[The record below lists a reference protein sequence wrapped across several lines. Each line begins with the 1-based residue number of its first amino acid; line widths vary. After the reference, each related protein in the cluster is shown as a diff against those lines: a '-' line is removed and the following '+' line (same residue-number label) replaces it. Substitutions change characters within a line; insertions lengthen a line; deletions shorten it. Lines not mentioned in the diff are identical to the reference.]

1 MEIANQSGLLRPK
14 GKTLIIHIGDH
25 KTGSTTLQNAFA
37 TKKVFLEGAQIFY
50 PANLNHNYLLGA
62 FKAESEDQTSFFVP
76 RLGRPDLATLRAQIV
91 ATDADY
97 VLISGEQFENME
109 PAAFKRVTDRW
120 FADIVDQIRVVAY
133 VRPHAQRF
141 ISNFAELVKIGAVEG
156 DLNEYLERILETG
169 RYHFATRFSQ
179 WRAAYGEDF
188 ILRPMILDELYN
200 GSVIDDFV
208 HTAFD
213 GMPFRLGDFEI
224 DNQSTGLH
232 ELMFLKFIQARF
244 DQSQK
249 FIRHTM
255 AREIVRYL
263 GAFDEGN
270 KPKKLLLHRAL
281 AEDMRAIY
289 WNDAC
294 AMDTDFFPGKMLF
307 QNALHDACETATSLP
322 MSLSPKDYFSP
333 EDLRYLTALREIL
346 WDALQTP
353 KNWSSIFHNNRVRNL
368 HKMHGVPDDLPTPK
382 KPVQEV

>member
-1 MEIANQSGLLRPK
+1 MQIAKQTSLSQPK
-14 GKTLIIHIGDH
+14 RKTLILHIGDH

-37 TKKVFLEGAQIFY
+37 TKKVFLEGAQVFY
-50 PANLNHNYLLGA
+50 PTNLNHNYLLGA
-62 FKAESEDQTSFFVP
+62 FKAEAENQTSFFVP
-76 RLGRPDLATLRAQIV
+76 RSGRPDLATLRAQIA

-109 PAAFKRVTDRW
+109 AEAFKRVTDRW
-120 FADIVDQIRVVAY
+120 FAGVVDRIRVVAY

-141 ISNFAELVKIGAVEG
+141 VSNFTELVKIGAVEG
-156 DLNEYLERILETG
+156 DLNDYLERILETR
-169 RYHFATRFSQ
+169 RYHFADRFSH
-179 WRAAYGEDF
+179 WRAAFGEDF
-188 ILRPMILDELYN
+188 ILRPMVRDELYN

-213 GMPFRLGDFEI
+213 GVPFRLGEFEI
-224 DNQSTGLH
+224 DNQSTGLL

-244 DQSQK
+244 DQGQK
-249 FIRHTM
+249 FVRHTM

-263 GAFDEGN
+263 DTFDGGGT
-270 KPKKLLLHRAL
+270 PKKLLLHEAL
-281 AEDMRAIY
+281 AADLRAIY

-294 AMDTDFFPGKMLF
+294 AMDNDFFPGKNLF
-307 QNALHDACETATSLP
+307 QNALQEAFETATPLATSLIP
-322 MSLSPKDYFSP
+322 EDYFCP

-368 HKMHGVPDDLPTPK
+368 HKGHDSHDDLPMPK
-382 KPVQEV
+382 KPV